1 MKFARFIALAL
12 LVASGIGYAQ
22 VSQADQD
29 AFGIGRTAWDNHDCP
44 VAVSALMR
52 VSEKNRHGP
61 WLMYAARSER
71 CLSRLS
77 IALTYFR
84 AYQLEQPNEP
94 AVAAEIAKIL
104 YVQNKMEALGKELV
118 AVWNG
123 ATFYY
128 QSDDV
133 PRTLRLV
140 DVRSD
145 DCTLAVSFWSGAT
158 IQGKK
163 MGNADAIILP
173 VNLLVPASVVVD
185 KFDKFWKMD
194 ASYTNTRQRGRRIAR
209 YSLSIWDSSTHTWD
223 PFAASEAENLDD
235 GDDMEILFPDA
246 VNNGEHFKSD
256 LLKASSLCAAASI

>member
-185 KFDKFWKMD
+185 KFDNSGKW
-194 ASYTNTRQRGRRIAR
+194 TPVTRIRANVAAGSHAILFR
-209 YSLSIWDSSTHTWD
+209 SWDSSTHTWD